1 MFSRVERVDRVE
13 ILFRILDLIHQ
24 SWTVDL
30 LQKGLTLLL
39 KGVFVKC
46 NFMITPSL
54 ASLPLP
60 LSTLYPTYTFSVYS
74 VYSRLL
80 GAPLRGS
87 RSLGFLDFVSL
98 SG

>member
-1 MFSRVERVDRVE
+1 MGLTCFIILTMILGMRFSTLKHPLLD
-13 ILFRILDLIHQ
+13 LFRRIAGNNSPNLTTIHLNAILHDLHVLHG
-24 SWTVDL
+24 SL
-30 LQKGLTLLL
+30 
-39 KGVFVKC
+39 
-46 NFMITPSL
+46 PSL
-54 ASLPLP
+54 L
-60 LSTLYPTYTFSVYS
+60 SVYS

>member
-1 MFSRVERVDRVE
+1 MQLYDYALSC
-13 ILFRILDLIHQ
+13 LTT
-24 SWTVDL
+24 SPL
-30 LQKGLTLLL
+30 LH
-39 KGVFVKC
+39 
-46 NFMITPSL
+46 
-54 ASLPLP
+54 
-60 LSTLYPTYTFSVYS
+60 LYPTYTFSVYS